1 MGPFLRVDLFVTSK
15 PDGWRAV
22 PAEIEMGGVET
33 KRSMRTVDVAG
44 PGETSHAVVFARS
57 RDQGAVR
64 PVLSGNPGVAA
75 AGPSSSAVRTSAAVS
90 KWRRTTIASF
100 DGNGDGGRR

>member
-33 KRSMRTVDVAG
+33 KGSMRTVDVAG
-44 PGETSHAVVFARS
+44 PGEASHAVVFARS
-57 RDQGAVR
+57 RDQAALR
-64 PVLSGNPGVAA
+64 PVLSAIRAWPPPVC
-75 AGPSSSAVRTSAAVS
+75 PPT
-90 KWRRTTIASF
+90 RREQAPRCRS
-100 DGNGDGGRR
+100 GGARQSPLL